1 MKRTIGIIILLI
13 LVPVF
18 IQANHTT
25 DQEEIMTS
33 ILDDLD
39 GNYIRGD
46 ISANQRINDKFL
58 ELDVLE
64 GIGYNIEENLGM
76 EEIDRQTQEEKNYS
90 QINLYGYDKDDNEMI
105 VILSSYY
112 NESSEQGETYLYIN
126 FLNREQFLNI
136 NGIIDNVKDLYKNY
150 NAKVEITTNIVASID
165 SKIDFDGYQYIVED
179 SIERI
184 GGNILDTYEND
195 DLISFN
201 IYTSWIDNFM
211 TIGKDKMNLNIA
223 LRHNE
228 SDDTTLIFIGT
239 PIITGGY

>member
-1 MKRTIGIIILLI
+1 M
-13 LVPVF
+13 
-18 IQANHTT
+18 
-25 DQEEIMTS
+25 
-33 ILDDLD
+33 
-39 GNYIRGD
+39 
-46 ISANQRINDKFL
+46 
-58 ELDVLE
+58 
-64 GIGYNIEENLGM
+64 
-76 EEIDRQTQEEKNYS
+76 
-90 QINLYGYDKDDNEMI
+90 
-105 VILSSYY
+105 
-112 NESSEQGETYLYIN
+112 
-126 FLNREQFLNI
+126 NI